1 MKRELSIS
9 NRALLAT
16 VARAAITTAALG
28 AASTACAAEAGGTA
42 PMPAFLS
49 ARDSARDGG
58 LETIRWQPVGD
69 DVLASQTGKF
79 ANGQMISGFVLN
91 LLSQWNLPNG
101 ASAIAQG
108 SLAVAQNAANQMS
121 ATINATARVAS
132 GSGRNSG
139 ADPSA
144 HVDGGQRIAVNGVS
158 QVTQVA
164 GNSNIGVNAAQIG
177 FTGNALPPASGN
189 GATSASASNANG
201 TIRAGITFGNGGVSV
216 ALQTPA
222 GMATQ
227 TIAPGRGQAGSIAQ
241 MLQIAGNDQQVANQL
256 QLQLRTAQM
265 SSASLRQAGVLQALQ
280 NAINARR

>member
-16 VARAAITTAALG
+16 VASAAITTAALA
-28 AASTACAAEAGGTA
+28 AASTAYAAQADGTA

-69 DVLASQTGKF
+69 DVLARQTGKF

-121 ATINATARVAS
+121 ATVNSTAHVVN

-139 ADPSA
+139 ADRSA

-164 GNSNIGVNAAQIG
+164 GDSNIGMNAAQID
-177 FTGNALPPASGN
+177 FTGNALPPAGGN
-189 GATSASASNANG
+189 GATRASASNANG

-227 TIAPGRGQAGSIAQ
+227 TIAPGGGQAGSIAQ
-241 MLQIAGNDQQVANQL
+241 MLQIAGNNQQVANQL
-256 QLQLRTAQM
+256 QLQLQTAQM

>member
-1 MKRELSIS
+1 MKRELSPT
-9 NRALLAT
+9 NRALFATIAT
-16 VARAAITTAALG
+16 VALGVAGPAYAADTGG
-28 AASTACAAEAGGTA
+28 AV

-49 ARDSARDGG
+49 AHDGG
-58 LETIRWQPVGD
+58 IETIRWQPVSD
-69 DVLASQTGKF
+69 DVLAGQTGKF

-101 ASAIAQG
+101 GSAIAQG

-121 ATINATARVAS
+121 ATVNSTAHVVN
-132 GSGRNSG
+132 GNGRNSG

-144 HVDGGQRIAVNGVS
+144 QVSGGQRIAINGVS

-164 GNSNIGVNAAQIG
+164 GNSNIGMNAAQID
-177 FTGNALPPASGN
+177 FTGNALPSAGGN

-201 TIRAGITFGNGGVSV
+201 TIRAGITFGNGGMNVT
-216 ALQTPA
+216 LQTPA

-227 TIAPGRGQAGSIAQ
+227 TIAPGGGRAGSVAQ
-241 MLQIAGNDQQVANQL
+241 MLQIAGNNQQVANQL
-256 QLQLRTAQM
+256 QLQLQTAQM

>member
-1 MKRELSIS
+1 MKRELSTHH
-9 NRALLAT
+9 RALLA
-16 VARAAITTAALG
+16 ARFATRFATIATAAITTAG
-28 AASTACAAEAGGTA
+28 TAYAAEAGGAA

-49 ARDSARDGG
+49 AHDRGM
-58 LETIRWQPVGD
+58 ETIRWQPVSD
-69 DVLASQTGKF
+69 DVLADQTGKF

-101 ASAIAQG
+101 ASASAQG

-121 ATINATARVAS
+121 ATVSSTAQVVN
-132 GSGRNSG
+132 GNGRNTG
-139 ADPSA
+139 ADASA
-144 HVDGGQRIAVNGVS
+144 QVNGGQRIAINGVS

-164 GNSNIGVNAAQIG
+164 GNSNIGMNAAQID
-177 FTGNALPPASGN
+177 FTGNALPSAGGN

-201 TIRAGITFGNGGVSV
+201 TIRAGITFGNGGMNVT
-216 ALQTPA
+216 LQTPA

-227 TIAPGRGQAGSIAQ
+227 TIAPGGGRAGSVAQ
-241 MLQIAGNDQQVANQL
+241 MLQIAGNNQQVANQL
-256 QLQLRTAQM
+256 QLQLQTAQM